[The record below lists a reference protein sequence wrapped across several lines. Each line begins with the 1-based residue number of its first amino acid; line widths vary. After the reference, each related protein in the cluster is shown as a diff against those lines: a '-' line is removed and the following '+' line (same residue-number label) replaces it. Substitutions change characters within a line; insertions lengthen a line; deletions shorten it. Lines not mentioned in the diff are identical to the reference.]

1 MANPSL
7 ADLLG
12 ILVRTAVEYTH
23 GNARGA
29 FYLADSERKALHH
42 VTGMP
47 EAYAKYVDG
56 FVIGPESLACGLCV
70 AKQRPVITPDVIAEP
85 RWRPW
90 LWLPKQFD
98 YRACWSFPI
107 ETPSG
112 KVLGSFAMY
121 YKEPTEATSR
131 ELDFAAALT
140 RAASTVISHH

>member
-1 MANPSL
+1 
-7 ADLLG
+7 
-12 ILVRTAVEYTH
+12 
-23 GNARGA
+23 
-29 FYLADSERKALHH
+29 LADSERKALHH

-98 YRACWSFPI
+98 YRLLVFPNRNAVG
-107 ETPSG
+107 EGTR
-112 KVLGSFAMY
+112 KLCDVL
-121 YKEPTEATSR
+121 
-131 ELDFAAALT
+131 
-140 RAASTVISHH
+140 